1 MKLITWA
8 KQSTHRLRAY
18 VLKHKIVSSVTAVI
32 LLFVVISA
40 YHSIA
45 SGRQIVTYTV
55 GIVEKGT
62 VMSTVSGS
70 GQVSASQQVDIKPKA
85 SGDVTA
91 VKVKQGQSVKT
102 GALLVQLD
110 ASDAAQAVR
119 DANLSLRSAQI
130 SLEKV
135 KSSGVTSLN
144 QAQEDLTAAQDTLKK
159 AYDDVFTAISNA
171 FLSFPNIMA
180 GLTEITYGTDYGREN
195 LGYYY
200 SLLNNYDAT
209 AQVYS
214 GSVSTSYQ
222 AAKTAYE
229 KNFLD
234 YKSSN
239 RYASNAEID
248 QLLTETYNAA
258 KSLSDAVK
266 NLDNFLSYINDK
278 VAGQN
283 AFIPSKLSTHRSD
296 LATYTGQANSQ
307 LSALLNIKNTISND
321 KSLVENKTTTLD
333 DLQNGSGAA
342 LDLESAQLT
351 VVQRQ
356 SSLYNAQRNLADYSI
371 RAPFDGVIAAVNV
384 KKGDTV
390 SSGTAVVTI
399 ITTQSLV
406 DISLNEIDIVNVHQD
421 NKATIT
427 FDAIEN
433 LSISGSVAV
442 VDMIGTTSQG
452 VVAYNVTVAFDTQ
465 DERIKPGMSASATI
479 ITSIKQDVL
488 IVPSTAVK
496 TQGTVSYVEVPGNPV
511 AEDQI
516 GKTIALGSTQRK
528 VVTIG
533 VPDDTSTEIV
543 SGLNEGDQVIV
554 KTTTSSSTKSSK
566 STQQTSSLL
575 GGNSGGP
582 SGGMIFPR

>member
-1 MKLITWA
+1 MKKMIAWA
-8 KQSTHRLRAY
+8 KHGIHRLRAY
-18 VLKHKIVSSVTAVI
+18 VLKHKIISSVAAII
-32 LLFVVISA
+32 LLFIVISV
-40 YHSIA
+40 YRGVA
-45 SGRQIVTYTV
+45 SGRQITTYTV
-55 GIVEKGT
+55 STAQKGT

-91 VKVKQGQSVKT
+91 VRVVQGQSVKT

-135 KSSGVTSLN
+135 KSSGVTSLS
-144 QAQEDLTAAQDTLKK
+144 QAQEDLIAAQDTLKK
-159 AYDDVFTAISNA
+159 AYDDVFTAISNS
-171 FLSFPNIMA
+171 FLSFPDIMA
-180 GLTEITYGTDYGREN
+180 GLTDIIYGTDYGREN

-214 GSVSTSYQ
+214 DSVSTSYQ

-248 QLLTETYNAA
+248 QLLIETYNTA
-258 KSLSDAVK
+258 KSLSEAAK

-278 VAGQN
+278 VAGKD

-296 LATYTGQANSQ
+296 VATYTGQVNSQ

-321 KSLVENKTTTLD
+321 KSLIENKTATLD
-333 DLQNGSGAA
+333 DLQNGGSAA

-356 SSLYNAQRNLADYSI
+356 NALYNAQRNLADYSI

-384 KKGDTV
+384 KKGDSA

-406 DISLNEIDIVNVHQD
+406 DISLNEIDIVNVHQGD
-421 NKATIT
+421 KATIT
-427 FDAIEN
+427 FDAIERFKY
-433 LSISGSVAV
+433 IRFSGFGRYDRRQPARVLL
-442 VDMIGTTSQG
+442 
-452 VVAYNVTVAFDTQ
+452 VTM
-465 DERIKPGMSASATI
+465 PP
-479 ITSIKQDVL
+479 L
-488 IVPSTAVK
+488 CSTPRM
-496 TQGTVSYVEVPGNPV
+496 T
-511 AEDQI
+511 
-516 GKTIALGSTQRK
+516 GSSR
-528 VVTIG
+528 G
-533 VPDDTSTEIV
+533 
-543 SGLNEGDQVIV
+543 
-554 KTTTSSSTKSSK
+554 
-566 STQQTSSLL
+566 
-575 GGNSGGP
+575 
-582 SGGMIFPR
+582 